1 MRARRFPSLLL
12 AAAAL
17 AALVVAVP
25 AEAGKGGAKKQR
37 KGGGTITRTFTTTA
51 LNQAIPDDS
60 PVPGVEGA
68 LHAPITVAG
77 KKLKGRV
84 IDDVTVS
91 VRASHPAIFDLTVR
105 LVAPNGATTF
115 VVNFPSGTSLGAG
128 AADCTGTFLTLDDE
142 TPLAL
147 GFNTV
152 AEPGEL
158 PPPYAGR
165 ARPALKPLAVM
176 DGGPVRGTWQLVIR
190 DFDTPNVGVLH
201 CWQIEVRMR
210 ARSR

>member
-1 MRARRFPSLLL
+1 MGARRLPSLLL

-17 AALVVAVP
+17 AALVIAVP
-25 AEAGKGGAKKQR
+25 AEAGKVGAKKKR

-84 IDDVTVS
+84 IDDVNVS
-91 VRASHPAIFDLTVR
+91 LRVSHPTIYDLTVR

-115 VVNFPSGTSLGAG
+115 VASFPDGTSLGAG
-128 AADCTGTFLTLDDE
+128 AADCTGAFLTLDDE

-147 GFNTV
+147 GSTV
-152 AEPGEL
+152 PQPGEL

-165 ARPALKPLAVM
+165 ARPDGKPLALM

-201 CWQIEVRMR
+201 YWQVEVRMR